1 VCFFAFFDSRVERSI
16 IETFQKRLD
25 IVGQLATKSVGRSR
39 PERLFPRSTPRVDI
53 LASGVWGFGSLV
65 QGFGSIG
72 ASGDFGK
79 FETFEGPWRGFLDPL

>member
-1 VCFFAFFDSRVERSI
+1 MCFFAFFDSRVERSI

-53 LASGVWGFGSLV
+53 LASGVWGFGSLGV

-72 ASGDFGK
+72 ASGH
-79 FETFEGPWRGFLDPL
+79 RGIGGLWEV